1 MGRLFWKFFFFIWL
15 AQLTAVFGI
24 SGVFWLKD
32 RNQRNQLS
40 MLDGTPPA
48 TMQIQDTALVLL
60 YGGEPALRARL
71 ERPSR
76 HPIYAVNKEGRE
88 LLGRQVPME
97 LLQSARAAAAE
108 NRGYAQQVSRASESS
123 YLLFIPRPATLMA
136 GPGMAPPPEANG
148 MSFDD
153 RPPPPGG
160 AFLPVIP
167 LTIALLASLIF
178 AILLAW
184 YISKP
189 IRTLRTAFDR
199 AAHGEL
205 GVRIANQMGGRRDE
219 LADLG
224 RDFDHM
230 AGQLQSLMEG
240 QRRLLHDVSH
250 EMRSPL
256 ARLQVAIGLARQQPD
271 RIDDSMARIERE
283 SERMDTLV
291 GELLAL
297 SRLEAGVGR
306 PETEWVPLHLLLADV
321 AEDARFEAEASQ
333 RRIEFVPCPA
343 CTLQGQPELLQRALE
358 NIVRNAIRFTP
369 EHTAVRIETA
379 LTVGRDKLLIRVLD
393 QGPGVDK
400 NELETIFEPFRRGDN
415 PTGSGYGLGLAIAR
429 RVIET
434 HHGSIRASNLP
445 NGGFCM
451 EVILPVQMA

>member
-24 SGVFWLKD
+24 SGVFWIKD
-32 RNQRNQLS
+32 RNQREQLS
-40 MLDGTPPA
+40 MLDATPPA
-48 TMQIQDTALVLL
+48 TMQIQDTALVLI
-60 YGGEPALRARL
+60 YGGESALRARL

-76 HPIYAVNKEGRE
+76 HPIYAVNADGQE
-88 LLGRQVPME
+88 LLGRTVPME
-97 LLQSARAAAAE
+97 LLQSARTAAVE
-108 NRGYAQQVSRASESS
+108 NRGYAQQVTHASQST
-123 YLLFIPRPATLMA
+123 YLLFIPRPTE
-136 GPGMAPPPEANG
+136 PGMVPMPPPDGDAG
-148 MSFDD
+148 AFDN

-160 AFLPVIP
+160 PFLPVIP
-167 LTIALLASLIF
+167 LTIALVASLIF
-178 AILLAW
+178 AVLLAW

-189 IRTLRTAFDR
+189 IRTLRTAFDK

-240 QRRLLHDVSH
+240 QRRLLHDISH

-271 RIDDSMARIERE
+271 KLDASMARIERE

-291 GELLAL
+291 GELLTL
-297 SRLEAGVGR
+297 SRLEAGVGQ
-306 PETEWVPLHLLLADV
+306 PALELVPMHLLLTDV

-333 RRIEFVPCPA
+333 RRIELAPCPA

-369 EHTAVRIETA
+369 EHAAVRIETA
-379 LTVGRDKLLIRVLD
+379 LTVSRDNLLIRVLD
-393 QGPGVDK
+393 QGPGIDK
-400 NELETIFEPFRRGDN
+400 DELEAIFEPFYRGDK
-415 PTGSGYGLGLAIAR
+415 PTGCGYGLGLAIAK

-451 EVILPVQMA
+451 EIMLPVQVS